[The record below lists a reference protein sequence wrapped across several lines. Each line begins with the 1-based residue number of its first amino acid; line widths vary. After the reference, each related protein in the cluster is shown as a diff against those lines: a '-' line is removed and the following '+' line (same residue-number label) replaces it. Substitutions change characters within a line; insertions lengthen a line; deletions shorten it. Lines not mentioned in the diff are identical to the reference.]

1 MQRSGEGAVGMLKV
15 LASLGLAR
23 RAGKL
28 RYGYDTVAEA
38 LRGGECPLVLVTEDL
53 SDKTKKNVRFE
64 AERAKAAFFETAVTM
79 EQISA
84 AIGKRTGVLAVCDA
98 GFARKMKQAL
108 EAAGESEKR
117 EGVCASD
124 KDR

>member
-1 MQRSGEGAVGMLKV
+1 MQKA
-15 LASLGLAR
+15 LALLGLAR

-28 RYGYDTVAEA
+28 RYGYDTAAQA
-38 LRGGECPLVLVTEDL
+38 LRGGECPLVLAAADL

-64 AERAKAAFFETAVTM
+64 AERAKAM

-84 AIGKRTGVLAVCDA
+84 AIGKKTGVLAVCDA
-98 GFARKMKQAL
+98 GFAGKLKQEL
-108 EAAGESEKR
+108 GAAGESER
-117 EGVCASD
+117 RDAVCASD